1 MNSNIPNSSS
11 QINKISPIS
20 SGINQSKDRA
30 IVTNPHPNISPVSQV
45 SIFKTE
51 EQKEI
56 VRTNVF
62 EPNNTSSDNGQKFCV
77 VTEVIK
83 RKSNISFDP
92 KTNAP
97 NKVNI
102 RFSFNKPIESSLNQ
116 NFQNKTLNINIVGS
130 RVSSDKEKKEE
141 TYKLLIKRIASQL
154 KNKIRPPT
162 QGFFYFALQKGDY
175 PLMIIKKLEGNIINH
190 SIELNSDIFKE
201 YTIKYLRY
209 RELVKK
215 IAFLLKK
222 NMQNKM
228 FWENERFKNE
238 SIQVKVINKNTL
250 DNANINNANAN
261 DKMNSHDHNA
271 NNANKKNNNTN
282 IKSNLQNKKQINGKN
297 SQINQ
302 NINNNNNQRKVKSHI
317 TKTNINNNNKN
328 SLSNPTAIKNNFG
341 SHRLNNVV
349 NPFNAIKT
357 QNQNHKKG
365 NVTKKPETNLN
376 KNNLNHKSFRNKN
389 VNNHQKNEDARSA
402 SSETNKTGKIKF
414 TNNPKIPIMENK
426 EENNL
431 KEDAKNNSEKTQVIK
446 ISKKTV
452 NNATFNIQN
461 TLNSDNDIEMKDE
474 TNIINQE
481 IQNGTNVDSV
491 TNNMKTIPHRNTAT
505 IMTNNTDLNNPSII
519 RENNLQKITFNSN
532 KSPGKKLHIKFSP
545 MKKTEEIINEI
556 KKNSTK
562 KTSSTHKKQIK
573 ININE
578 INIPLDNGK
587 ITDEHISFVN
597 KFKVFMTDNNIFIE
611 YNIPMSKDEDG
622 VNCLKKNEF
631 WEKYIHYLYINYLID
646 NKNKISLF
654 TFIHLIEQYF
664 LWCEYCDLEMANN
677 FKSLIIN
684 IIKKVFSEKDIA
696 QFLST
701 NKMKNLEELFTRYE
715 RFIKYSKNIYQTK
728 NEIEI
733 KIDNDEE
740 CNCDLCQNEKAC
752 VKKILELNKKSNVNV
767 PIESIQIQ
775 AEYSPKAKKKTN
787 EDNKF
792 ETNNY
797 SISFAGKDKT
807 GLFSKSKTLHSF
819 ESVYQYIPPVKDKEK
834 EIEPE
839 EKIES
844 SFKKENSRSKSKSK
858 RKSSSKKK
866 EKSNEKY
873 IDLNKNSKLKEAIKE
888 EVEEI
893 MGAEYKEEEE
903 EEDVSKNN
911 KSRSKRNYNKKNN
924 KKNKKRNSKIIIG
937 DDESESEEKDKKDKK
952 KKKQKSKSRNKSQN
966 KRYPESDSESE
977 SSSDEYI
984 RNKNKKMSHNP
995 RRKKGKS
1002 KW

>member
-130 RVSSDKEKKEE
+130 RASSDKEKNAE

-162 QGFFYFALQKGDY
+162 QGFFYFALQKGD
-175 PLMIIKKLEGNIINH
+175 
-190 SIELNSDIFKE
+190 
-201 YTIKYLRY
+201 Y

-238 SIQVKVINKNTL
+238 SIQVKVINKNTS
-250 DNANINNANAN
+250 DNANVNNANA
-261 DKMNSHDHNA
+261 KMNSHDHNA

-302 NINNNNNQRKVKSHI
+302 NNNNNQRKVKSHI

-357 QNQNHKKG
+357 
-365 NVTKKPETNLN
+365 
-376 KNNLNHKSFRNKN
+376 
-389 VNNHQKNEDARSA
+389 NNHQKNEDARSA

-519 RENNLQKITFNSN
+519 SENNLQKITFNSN

-556 KKNSTK
+556 KKNSSK

-578 INIPLDNGK
+578 II
-587 ITDEHISFVN
+587 
-597 KFKVFMTDNNIFIE
+597 
-611 YNIPMSKDEDG
+611 
-622 VNCLKKNEF
+622 
-631 WEKYIHYLYINYLID
+631 
-646 NKNKISLF
+646 
-654 TFIHLIEQYF
+654 
-664 LWCEYCDLEMANN
+664 
-677 FKSLIIN
+677 
-684 IIKKVFSEKDIA
+684 
-696 QFLST
+696 
-701 NKMKNLEELFTRYE
+701 MK
-715 RFIKYSKNIYQTK
+715 
-728 NEIEI
+728 
-733 KIDNDEE
+733 
-740 CNCDLCQNEKAC
+740 
-752 VKKILELNKKSNVNV
+752 
-767 PIESIQIQ
+767 
-775 AEYSPKAKKKTN
+775 
-787 EDNKF
+787 
-792 ETNNY
+792 
-797 SISFAGKDKT
+797 
-807 GLFSKSKTLHSF
+807 
-819 ESVYQYIPPVKDKEK
+819 
-834 EIEPE
+834 
-839 EKIES
+839 
-844 SFKKENSRSKSKSK
+844 
-858 RKSSSKKK
+858 
-866 EKSNEKY
+866 
-873 IDLNKNSKLKEAIKE
+873 
-888 EVEEI
+888 
-893 MGAEYKEEEE
+893 
-903 EEDVSKNN
+903 
-911 KSRSKRNYNKKNN
+911 
-924 KKNKKRNSKIIIG
+924 
-937 DDESESEEKDKKDKK
+937 
-952 KKKQKSKSRNKSQN
+952 
-966 KRYPESDSESE
+966 
-977 SSSDEYI
+977 
-984 RNKNKKMSHNP
+984 
-995 RRKKGKS
+995 
-1002 KW
+1002 